1 MIKKILIIIL
11 VFELVTACGFTPVL
25 KVTEYQNNAHV
36 AYEISP
42 NNSYEA
48 RQTLKSIIQNQ
59 DSDNANFLIKIDVT
73 EKESAVNILSSG
85 AVSEYR
91 IEVLI
96 NYEIFN
102 IKTNDL
108 IDKSISRG
116 FANYDISSSE
126 YNNSLVKKEAL
137 KQALSDGIRHMNIIV
152 QSKINQ

>member
-1 MIKKILIIIL
+1 MIKKFVIIIF
-11 VFELVTACGFTPVL
+11 VFKLFSACGFTPTL
-25 KVTEYQNNAHV
+25 KVSNDEDNNLV
-36 AYEISP
+36 IYEINSD
-42 NNSYEA
+42 NSYEA
-48 RQTLKSIIQNQ
+48 KQALESIITNQ
-59 DSDNANFLIKIDVT
+59 DSDNANFLIKIDII

-126 YNNSLVKKEAL
+126 YNNTLVKKEAL
-137 KQALSDGIRHMNIIV
+137 KQALSDGIRLMNIIV
-152 QSKINQ
+152 QSKIN

>member
-1 MIKKILIIIL
+1 MIRKFIIIIF
-11 VFELVTACGFTPVL
+11 VFELFVTCGFTPTL
-25 KVTEYQNNAHV
+25 KVSNYENNNLII
-36 AYEISP
+36 YEINSD
-42 NNSYEA
+42 NSYEA
-48 RQTLKSIIQNQ
+48 KQALKSIITNQ
-59 DSDNANFLIKIDVT
+59 DSDNANFLIKIDVI

-108 IDKSISRG
+108 IDKSMSRG

-126 YNNSLVKKEAL
+126 YNNTLLREEAL
-137 KQALSDGIRHMNIIV
+137 KQALSDGMRLMNIIV
-152 QSKINQ
+152 QSKIN

>member
-1 MIKKILIIIL
+1 MIRKFVIIIF
-11 VFELVTACGFTPVL
+11 VFELFIACGFTPTL
-25 KVTEYQNNAHV
+25 KISNNENNNLV
-36 AYEISP
+36 IYEINSD
-42 NNSYEA
+42 NSYA
-48 RQTLKSIIQNQ
+48 AKQALKSILQVQ
-59 DSDNANFLIKIDVT
+59 DPNNANFLIKINVI

-126 YNNSLVKKEAL
+126 YNNTLVKKEAL
-137 KQALSDGIRHMNIIV
+137 KQALSDGIRLMNIIV
-152 QSKINQ
+152 QSKIK